1 LPVRTADAASEAPT
15 FEGLSNLVV
24 FALTAPPELRWFL
37 LGFLAGLGAR
47 WAK

>member
-1 LPVRTADAASEAPT
+1 
-15 FEGLSNLVV
+15 VV
-24 FALTAPPELRWFL
+24 FALTAPPELRWSL